1 MQVTIELEDEGLK
14 DLSSMSQEIRK
25 SVLKDAT
32 QDMVRFLQT
41 PSLSGVPVD
50 HGLLHSFFI
59 EYMTDEESSIKS
71 PAKYAV
77 YQDQG
82 TDPYTI
88 YPKGQGT
95 FIAGRQITKGQA
107 LWWPGAEH
115 PVRKVNHPGIK
126 GKHFVEKS
134 FNLVKPRM
142 GGYLAKA
149 LEEAG

>member
-1 MQVTIELEDEGLK
+1 MVQITIQLEDDGLK
-14 DLSSMSQEIRK
+14 NLSEMSKDIRR
-25 SVLKDAT
+25 SVLSDAT
-32 QDMVRFLQT
+32 QDMVRFLMMN
-41 PSLSGVPVD
+41 SPVD
-50 HGLLHSFFI
+50 HGLLKQWFI

-71 PAKYAV
+71 PAEYAI

-82 TDPYTI
+82 TRPYTI
-88 YPKGQGT
+88 YPKGQAT
-95 FIAGRQITKGQA
+95 YHAGQKLTSGSA

-134 FNLVKPRM
+134 FELVKPRM

-149 LEEAG
+149 LEGGN

>member
-1 MQVTIELEDEGLK
+1 MQVTIDLEDEGLK
-14 DLSSMSQEIRK
+14 DLSQMTKEIRR

-32 QDMVRFLQT
+32 SDMVRFLMMN
-41 PSLSGVPVD
+41 SPVD
-50 HGLLHSFFI
+50 HGLLKSWFI

-71 PAKYAV
+71 PAKYAI

-82 TDPYTI
+82 TDPYI
-88 YPKGQGT
+88 IRPKFSGVV
-95 FIAGRQITKGQA
+95 AGGLLHNVGKRA
-107 LWWPGAEH
+107 LFWSGADH
-115 PVRKVNHPGIK
+115 PVTMVHHPGIK

-149 LEEAG
+149 LEESD

>member
-1 MQVTIELEDEGLK
+1 MQVTIDLEDEGLK
-14 DLSSMSQEIRK
+14 DLSTMTKEIRR

-32 QDMVRFLQT
+32 SDMVRFLMMN
-41 PSLSGVPVD
+41 SPVD
-50 HGLLHSFFI
+50 HGLLKSWFI

-71 PAKYAV
+71 PAKYAI

-82 TDPYTI
+82 THPYTI

-95 FIAGRQITKGQA
+95 FIAGRQITTGRA